1 MTLLEQTVKGIQD
14 HFSKPIQRHLT
25 FLVVLSSL
33 ILFICSSTRHALF
46 QSGAFDL
53 GIYDQVAYLMSR
65 GLPPISSFLGFHH
78 MGNHT
83 AYSFYLVGGLYRIWA
98 NVHWL
103 FLIQA
108 IALAAALIPVFHL
121 AVQAGIPE
129 TQALTLSYVYLLYP
143 LIFNLNLFDF
153 HPEVMA
159 LPLILWAIWLARR
172 NQYLPFLGCLI
183 FIVGCKAVL
192 SLMVLA
198 MGAWLLIWERKR
210 AYGLTAI
217 AAGFVWFMLA
227 TQVIIPYFSGAEAA
241 AVNRYEDLGDS
252 VLEIAW
258 TLLTNPLIL
267 GERLFS
273 LPNLEYVV
281 YLFIPLAWAMV
292 PRYFS
297 PLVGGAPILFVN
309 LMSDS
314 YSQKNLTQQYSLPI
328 LPFLILIVIASVAA
342 NKSFLK
348 HRRAIL
354 IWAIIGFMALAKYG
368 YFGSRYLRSID
379 TMAATRTAISY
390 INTEGSVLTTHETA
404 PHLTHRPE
412 IQFIEPGILQDEQ
425 FKAFDYVL
433 LNLRHPGWTNTV
445 EVSQEILTRLQAADE
460 FEQVFE
466 QDDVHL
472 FAR

>member
-1 MTLLEQTVKGIQD
+1 MALEQTVKDIQG
-14 HFSKPIQRHLT
+14 HFSNPTQRHLT
-25 FLVVLSSL
+25 ILVVISSL
-33 ILFICSSTRHALF
+33 ILFVCSSMRHALL

-65 GLPPISSFLGFHH
+65 GLSPVSSFLGFHH
-78 MGNHT
+78 MGNHA
-83 AYSFYLVGGLYRIWA
+83 AYSFYLVGVLYRIWT

-108 IALAAALIPVFHL
+108 IALASALIPVFRL

-129 TQALTLSYVYLLYP
+129 NQALTLSYVYLLYP
-143 LIFNLNLFDF
+143 LIFNLNLYDF

-159 LPLILWAIWLARR
+159 LPCIFWAIWFARR
-172 NQYLPFLGCLI
+172 DRYVPFLLCLI
-183 FIVGCKAVL
+183 FILGCKAVL

-198 MGAWLLIWERKR
+198 LGIWLLFGERQR
-210 AYGLTAI
+210 VYGLTAI
-217 AAGFVWFMLA
+217 AAGFVWFLAA
-227 TQVIIPYFSGAEAA
+227 TQVIIPHFSGAEAA
-241 AVNRYEDLGDS
+241 AVDRYAELGDS

-267 GERLFS
+267 GERLFT
-273 LPNLEYVV
+273 LPNLEYVI

-292 PRYFS
+292 PRYLS
-297 PLVGGAPILFVN
+297 PLVGAAPILFVN

-328 LPFLILIVIASVAA
+328 LPFLMVIVIASVAA

-354 IWAIIGFMALAKYG
+354 IWAIIAFMALAKYG
-368 YFGSRYLRSID
+368 YFGSRYLRSLD
-379 TMAATRTAISY
+379 TLSATRTAISY
-390 INTEGSVLTTHETA
+390 VNTEGSVLTTHETA

-412 IQFIEPGILQDEQ
+412 IQFIREGILQDDR
-425 FKAFDYVL
+425 FKTFKYVL

-445 EVSQEILTRLQAADE
+445 EVSQELLNRLQAADE
-460 FEQVFE
+460 FEQVFT
-466 QDDVHL
+466 QDDVYL
-472 FAR
+472 FMR